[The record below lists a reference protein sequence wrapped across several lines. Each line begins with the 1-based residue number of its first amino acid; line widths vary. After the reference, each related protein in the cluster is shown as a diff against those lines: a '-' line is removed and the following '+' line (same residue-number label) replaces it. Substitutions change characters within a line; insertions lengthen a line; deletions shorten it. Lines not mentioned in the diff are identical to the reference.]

1 MRFLL
6 VLWVLSIPYIFYI
19 SLQPQHNEILPLMFA
34 AFIFVLIILVINP
47 VIPAIR
53 MHWRTLQKDYPPN
66 KQSRRVGGIF
76 LVFVVG
82 MTILS
87 MPYIF
92 YIAMQPQRNEIEQW
106 MIGVFLFGGF
116 ISFLHWKIKDIRENI
131 AEYKKLKKDYQPN
144 KKERRAR
151 RVGGIFLVFVVGMT
165 ILGVLLTN
173 YFSQSI

>member
-19 SLQPQHNEILPLMFA
+19 SLQPQHNEILPLMVA
-34 AFIFVLIILVINP
+34 AFLFVLIILAINYN
-47 VIPAIR
+47 ITDIR

-66 KQSRRVGGIF
+66 KESRRVGGIISF
-76 LVFVVG
+76 CCWS
-82 MTILS
+82 MIILS

-92 YIAMQPQRNEIEQW
+92 YIAMQPQRNEIEQG
-106 MIGVFLFGGF
+106 MIGVFGIF
-116 ISFLHWKIKDIRENI
+116 IIIGVIKDGNTEIRRDI
-131 AEYKKLKKDYQPN
+131 AEYKKQKKALSQYQS
-144 KKERRAR
+144 RRGR

>member
-6 VLWVLSIPYIFYI
+6 VLWVLSIPYIVYI
-19 SLQPQHNEILPLMFA
+19 SRQPQHNEILPLMFA
-34 AFIFVLIILVINP
+34 AFLFVLIILVINHNKSEL
-47 VIPAIR
+47 R
-53 MHWRTLQKDYPPN
+53 MHWRKLQKDYPPN

-76 LVFVVG
+76 LFFVGG

-87 MPYIF
+87 FPYIV
-92 YIAMQPQRNEIEQW
+92 YISMQPQRNEIEQW
-106 MIGVFLFGGF
+106 MIGVFLFGGVILAVEAQ
-116 ISFLHWKIKDIRENI
+116 ISGHRNLIKQISPDFQ
-131 AEYKKLKKDYQPN
+131 YQS
-144 KKERRAR
+144 RRGR

>member
-19 SLQPQHNEILPLMFA
+19 SLQPQHNEILPLMVA
-34 AFIFVLIILVINP
+34 AFLFVLIILVINYN
-47 VIPAIR
+47 ITDIR

-76 LVFVVG
+76 LFFVEG

-92 YIAMQPQRNEIEQW
+92 YIAMQPQRNEIGQW
-106 MIGVFLFGGF
+106 MIGVFLFGALIIG
-116 ISFLHWKIKDIRENI
+116 IKHRIPYITKPI
-131 AEYKKLKKDYQPN
+131 AEYKEQKKALSQYQS
-144 KKERRAR
+144 RRAR

-173 YFSQSI
+173 YISQSI

>member
-19 SLQPQHNEILPLMFA
+19 SMQPQHNEILPLMVA
-34 AFIFVLIILVINP
+34 AFLFVLIILVINHNKSEL
-47 VIPAIR
+47 R
-53 MHWRTLQKDYPPN
+53 MHWRKLQKDYPPN

-76 LVFVVG
+76 LFFVEG

-87 MPYIF
+87 IPYIF

-106 MIGVFLFGGF
+106 IMGVFGF
-116 ISFLHWKIKDIRENI
+116 VSIFLILKLRIPYIREDI
-131 AEYKKLKKDYQPN
+131 AEYKKLKKDYEGNQ
-144 KKERRAR
+144 KSRRGIG
-151 RVGGIFLVFVVGMT
+151 VGGIFLVFVVGIT

>member
-19 SLQPQHNEILPLMFA
+19 SLQPQHNEILPLMVA
-34 AFIFVLIILVINP
+34 AFLFVLIILAINYN
-47 VIPAIR
+47 ITDIR

-66 KQSRRVGGIF
+66 KQSRRVGGIISF
-76 LVFVVG
+76 CCWS
-82 MTILS
+82 MIILS

-92 YIAMQPQRNEIEQW
+92 YIAMQPPQRNEIDQW
-106 MIGVFLFGGF
+106 MMGVFFFVAF
-116 ISFLHWKIKDIRENI
+116 ILAAKDRIPDIRQNI
-131 AEYKKLKKDYQPN
+131 AEYKEQKKALSQYQS
-144 KKERRAR
+144 RRGR

>member
-19 SLQPQHNEILPLMFA
+19 SLQPQHNEILPWMVA
-34 AFIFVLIILVINP
+34 AFLFVLIILAINYN
-47 VIPAIR
+47 ITDIR

-66 KQSRRVGGIF
+66 KQSRRVGGIILF
-76 LVFVVG
+76 FVEG

-92 YIAMQPQRNEIEQW
+92 YIAMQPQRNEIEQG
-106 MIGVFLFGGF
+106 MIGVFGIF
-116 ISFLHWKIKDIRENI
+116 IIIGVIKDGNTEIRRDI
-131 AEYKKLKKDYQPN
+131 AEYKEQKKALSQYQS
-144 KKERRAR
+144 RRGR

>member
-1 MRFLL
+1 MRFLKIL
-6 VLWVLSIPYIFYI
+6 LILFPPFILYI
-19 SLQPQHNEILPLMFA
+19 
-34 AFIFVLIILVINP
+34 
-47 VIPAIR
+47 
-53 MHWRTLQKDYPPN
+53 
-66 KQSRRVGGIF
+66 G
-76 LVFVVG
+76 
-82 MTILS
+82 
-87 MPYIF
+87 
-92 YIAMQPQRNEIEQW
+92 MQPQLNEIEQW

-116 ISFLHWKIKDIRENI
+116 ISFLHWKIKDIREDI

>member
-19 SLQPQHNEILPLMFA
+19 SLQPQHNEILPLMVA
-34 AFIFVLIILVINP
+34 AFLFVLIILAINYN
-47 VIPAIR
+47 ITDIR

-76 LVFVVG
+76 LFFVEG

-92 YIAMQPQRNEIEQW
+92 YIAMQPQRNEIDQW
-106 MIGVFLFGGF
+106 MMGVFFFVAF
-116 ISFLHWKIKDIRENI
+116 ILAAKHRIPDIRQNI
-131 AEYKKLKKDYQPN
+131 AEYKEQKKALSQYQS
-144 KKERRAR
+144 RRGR